1 MGMIKVGIVDD
12 HSIVR
17 SGLIKILKDRS
28 DMEIVCE
35 ADGYEQLFKQLEQ
48 ARPDVVVLDISMPGR
63 NGLEILK
70 ELKQLH
76 AGIRVLVLSMY
87 PEDRFSVRAIKAGAS
102 GYITKES
109 ATEQLVTAIRQI
121 HSGRKFISPS
131 VAEDLINS
139 LGTSSNEHE
148 HEKLSGREYQILCM
162 IASGKKVKDIASELS
177 LSPATI
183 ATYRT
188 RIMEKMHLKS
198 NVELANY
205 VLRHNLVS

>member
-1 MGMIKVGIVDD
+1 MIKVGIVDD

-17 SGLIKILKDRS
+17 SGLIKILKERS
-28 DMEIVCE
+28 DMQVVFE
-35 ADGYEQLFKQLEQ
+35 ADGYEQLFSQLQ
-48 ARPDVVVLDISMPGR
+48 VQQPDVVVLDISMPGR

-70 ELKQLH
+70 ELKH
-76 AGIRVLVLSMY
+76 TYTGIKILVLSMY

-102 GYITKES
+102 GYITKET
-109 ATEQLVTAIRQI
+109 ATEQLVNAIRQI

-131 VAEDLINS
+131 LAEELVNS
-139 LGTSSNEHE
+139 LRTSDSEFE

-162 IASGKKVKDIASELS
+162 IATGKKVKDIASELS

-188 RIMEKMHLKS
+188 RIMEKMNLKS

-205 VLRHNLVS
+205 VLRHNLVT

>member
-1 MGMIKVGIVDD
+1 MIKVGIVDD

-17 SGLIKILKDRS
+17 SGLIKILKDRP
-28 DMEIVCE
+28 DMQVVCE
-35 ADGYEQLFKQLEQ
+35 AEGYEQLFRQLEQ
-48 ARPDVVVLDISMPGR
+48 LRPDVVVLDISMPGR

-76 AGIRVLVLSMY
+76 SGIRVLVLSMY

-139 LGTSSNEHE
+139 LGSSNNEHE